1 MPTWTAR
8 LLGRMGDC
16 LLNFD
21 FYSRNLAEFKGAVY
35 KEIINRRRAGQ
46 AISGRS
52 GHPLFITGHHEP
64 R

>member
-1 MPTWTAR
+1 
-8 LLGRMGDC
+8 MGDC

-52 GHPLFITGHHEP
+52 GHPLFITNHREP